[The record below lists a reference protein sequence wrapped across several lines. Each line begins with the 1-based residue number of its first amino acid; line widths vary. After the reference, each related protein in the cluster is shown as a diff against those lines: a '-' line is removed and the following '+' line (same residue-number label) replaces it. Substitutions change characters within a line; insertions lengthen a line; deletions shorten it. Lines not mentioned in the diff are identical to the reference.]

1 MNFQTLYNPFPNI
14 PVEKDKES
22 EVVPDQSYT
31 PREIIAK
38 FSRGEKVPLGFE
50 GLYDSEDER
59 LDDPND
65 RMIFEDDPTRDLAF
79 DFGDY
84 VEETHAL
91 EERQREAKQRSK
103 VKRLAESKRKA
114 SADDLS
120 SRDER
125 TRETTSVEAASAPT
139 VQEAQ
144 RSSGQT

>member
-1 MNFQTLYNPFPNI
+1 MKFQTLYNPFPNI
-14 PVEKDKES
+14 PVEKDGKS
-22 EVVPDQSYT
+22 EVIPDQSYT

-59 LDDPND
+59 LDADDD
-65 RMIFEDDPTRDLAF
+65 RQIFEDDPTRDPAF

-84 VEETHAL
+84 VEEKHAL

-103 VKRLAESKRKA
+103 VKRALAAKRKA

-120 SRDER
+120 ASDVR
-125 TRETTSVEAASAPT
+125 TRETTSEEAKVAPT

-144 RSSGQT
+144 RPSGQT